1 MIMSRQYSQKNKELL
16 EKLRSARLEAGL
28 TQVEASKKLN
38 KPQSYLSKIERCE
51 RKIEAIE
58 LGDFA
63 KIYKKDIMYFLN

>member
-1 MIMSRQYSQKNKELL
+1 MSKTYSQKNTKLL

-28 TQVEASKKLN
+28 TQVEASKKLK
-38 KPQSYLSKIERCE
+38 KPQSYLSKIERGE

-63 KIYKKDIMYFLN
+63 KLYNKSLDYFIK